1 VTGGLRLPALSD
13 RLRAKNARGASLRLG
28 SRNLDPVRSTGS
40 LEIRIQAETGVASC
54 CERRSF
60 ANS

>member
-1 VTGGLRLPALSD
+1 LSD
-13 RLRAKNARGASLRLG
+13 RLRAQHARGASLRLG
-28 SRNLDPVRSTGS
+28 GRNLDPASTTGS